1 MVELTL
7 KKIPLNSPPVPPWI
21 LSLGLRWA
29 TLGFRKFGGSTKG
42 QMTMTLSL
50 RRQHCLVRKYSIH
63 EDHES
68 KTVKTFRFFFFF
80 TFLNVLDILSNSL
93 NLYVLKLCFLQVHRN
108 VWKFFCC
115 FHSVYSWNSVREYLS
130 APILFVFSL
139 AKLNILPT
147 KLWLTNGTD

>member
-68 KTVKTFRFFFFF
+68 KQSKHFDFFFF
-80 TFLNVLDILSNSL
+80 TFLSVLDILSNSL
-93 NLYVLKLCFLQVHRN
+93 NLYVLSFSV
-108 VWKFFCC
+108 FFR
-115 FHSVYSWNSVREYLS
+115 FTEMYGNFFVVSTLS
-130 APILFVFSL
+130 TVGIQWESTCLHQYYFFSFGQI
-139 AKLNILPT
+139 KHT
-147 KLWLTNGTD
+147 SY